1 MAVDTKAIQPPIH
14 PYLLPAVLIKEPIGP
29 LREFLPKANSLI
41 INGTDQINRNITH
54 GIKKEPPPFWATIL
68 ENLHI
73 LPVPIEIPRAD
84 NIKPHLEVKKSCFS
98 NNSIFSLR

>member
-1 MAVDTKAIQPPIH
+1 MDTKATHPPIH
-14 PYLLPAVLIKEPIGP
+14 PNLLQAVFIKDPIGP
-29 LREFLPKANSLI
+29 LREFFPNANSVI
-41 INGTDQINRNITH
+41 INGTDQIKRKITQ

-73 LPVPIEIPRAD
+73 LPVPIEIPSAD